1 MTARD
6 QIRAMLDQ
14 LMGSDNAN
22 VTMNLSMLDFNKIKF
37 YSILGVTKSSMSFE
51 DRRVCRP
58 FLLNC
63 CPHEILSGTRV
74 DLGECAKVHEYALRA
89 DYERAAATKHSLDY
103 ELDALQVLNQFVAEA
118 DRKTE
123 HAKRKLRETQE
134 ELGEEAARKMNTI
147 HELGEQIGTKLA
159 RAEELGAQG
168 LVDESMKL
176 LDEVEE
182 LRKAKSDGE
191 QEFRATMPA
200 STYQQQKLRV
210 CEVCSAFLGIHDND
224 RRLADHF
231 GGKLHLGFIQIR
243 EKLDDL
249 KKRVSELSEKREME
263 RKMRRSSPS
272 SRNDRDATDHYNR
285 DRRSS
290 HHSRSDSQ
298 SRRISSRDKDRRR
311 SRSRSGHRSSKHS
324 RSHRSSRSRS
334 RDRRRQKRSRSRS
347 GSSRRHRRSR
357 SRTSSSRRHHRHD
370 SRSPVHSSSS
380 SKQNAAD
387 NDDDDDETTR
397 ILENIQ
403 RTVTLLIIFLAWYRY
418 GHSIVQQLSKTPSNL
433 ETHAQTLPL
442 HQKNLINNVLMD
454 NPVYLDEDIPFVE
467 SGDYEIDEATGTGGN
482 GTTTTLSHGNIIAL
496 NHQTHQF
503 HDDSMWTTNVPAKRG
518 RRPKSTAVVITTTA
532 QSMEPKRR
540 GRKPKQQL
548 LLSSNKSLSSI
559 DNNKSNDIL
568 SESTDD
574 INQNLQRRSAVGI
587 KSNKRMKI
595 EEQQLMT
602 GEANSML
609 CSKRTGK
616 VSTQQDTPPV
626 ISNVS
631 TKLNLGTTGNIV
643 IMASKNGENS
653 STNNNPTT
661 SYDQAAILQ
670 ALCQAGVNPLHH
682 DPTGD
687 DSDTDSD
694 DGSESDDE
702 SLDSDDEN
710 NQLSDID
717 DDDEVAHLIN
727 KSSRGRPRRQTN
739 KNANNKNSSS
749 TRRSATTTT
758 TTTNSQIKTKQDK
771 SDTDDD
777 DDDDDDDDESS
788 DDDEDL
794 DDLGV
799 GNDTNNNLSNIV
811 NPLDN
816 DSSLLVQADFSN
828 PDYVQNLVK
837 PHRKRRT
844 HLPID
849 DQPKTIRCPQ
859 SGCTKMFRDTASMN
873 KHLHTHGPRV
883 HVCHECQKSFV
894 ESSKLRRHQLV
905 HTGEKAFQCPFEG
918 CGKRF
923 SLDFNLRTH
932 VRIHTG
938 DKPYVCPFDGCS
950 RRFAQSTNLKQ
961 HLLTHAKIRSHQ
973 PFAIPAVAVT
983 ITEIQPQY

>member
-1 MTARD
+1 M
-6 QIRAMLDQ
+6 
-14 LMGSDNAN
+14 
-22 VTMNLSMLDFNKIKF
+22 
-37 YSILGVTKSSMSFE
+37 TKSSMSFE

-89 DYERAAATKHSLDY
+89 DYERAAATRNLYY
-103 ELDALQVLNQFVAEA
+103 EIDVKILNQFVAEA

-134 ELGEEAARKMNTI
+134 ELGEEAARKMNSI

-159 RAEELGAQG
+159 KAEELGAQG

-182 LRKAKSDGE
+182 LRKAKSNAE

-210 CEVCSAFLGIHDND
+210 CEVCSAYLGIHDND

-243 EKLDDL
+243 EKLADL
-249 KKRVSELSEKREME
+249 KKRVSDFNEKRELE
-263 RKMRRSSPS
+263 RKMRRTSPS
-272 SRNDRDATDHYNR
+272 SRNDRGERDSNDHYNR
-285 DRRSS
+285 DYRTSQR
-290 HHSRSDSQ
+290 SRSR
-298 SRRISSRDKDRRR
+298 SRSKKMSSRDKDRRR

-324 RSHRSSRSRS
+324 RSYRSSRSRS
-334 RDRRRQKRSRSRS
+334 GDRRRHKRSRSRS

-357 SRTSSSRRHHRHD
+357 SRTPSSRRHHRHRHD
-370 SRSPVHSSSS
+370 SRSPVHSSSN
-380 SKQNAAD
+380 SKQNGSSD
-387 NDDDDDETTR
+387 NNRRTDSTTTTTTTTTHVDDDEETTR

-403 RTVTLLIIFLAWYRY
+403 RKKKKLIIISKIEFDFEFRLTCYLFIWLSIALLTIFLAWYRY
-418 GHSIVQQLSKTPSNL
+418 GYSVIQQLSKTPSNL
-433 ETHAQTLPL
+433 ETHGRS
-442 HQKNLINNVLMD
+442 H
-454 NPVYLDEDIPFVE
+454 IPFVE
-467 SGDYEIDEATGTGGN
+467 SGDYEIDDGTGGAAGTSGTGH
-482 GTTTTLSHGNIIAL
+482 GTTTTLAHGNIISL

-518 RRPKSTAVVITTTA
+518 RRPKSTAVVITTTG
-532 QSMEPKRR
+532 QTMEPKRR

-548 LLSSNKSLSSI
+548 SLTNKSLSSI
-559 DNNKSNDIL
+559 DNNNKSNDIL

-574 INQNLQRRSAVGI
+574 INQNQLRRSTIGI
-587 KSNKRMKI
+587 KSNKRIKM
-595 EEQQLMT
+595 EEQQQMT
-602 GEANSML
+602 GETNTILRA
-609 CSKRTGK
+609 KRTGK
-616 VSTQQDTPPV
+616 VSSQQDTPQ
-626 ISNVS
+626 IASNIS
-631 TKLNLGTTGNIV
+631 TKMNLGTTGNIV
-643 IMASKNGENS
+643 IMGSKNGDNS

-694 DGSESDDE
+694 DESGSDDE

-717 DDDEVAHLIN
+717 DDDDDDVSHLIN

-739 KNANNKNSSS
+739 KNSNHKKTS
-749 TRRSATTTT
+749 TRRSTTTT
-758 TTTNSQIKTKQDK
+758 TSSTNSQNKIKQDK

-777 DDDDDDDDESS
+777 ESS
-788 DDDEDL
+788 GDEDL

-816 DSSLLVQADFSN
+816 DPSLLVPADFSN